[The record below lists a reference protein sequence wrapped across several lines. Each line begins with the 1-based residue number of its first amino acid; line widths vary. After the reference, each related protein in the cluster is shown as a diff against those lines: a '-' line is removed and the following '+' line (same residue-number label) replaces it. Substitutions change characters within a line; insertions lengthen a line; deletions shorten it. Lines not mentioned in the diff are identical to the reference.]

1 MRQIKQKIDAE
12 QFSERFT
19 DPSYRAD
26 LPSDAELLEL
36 YIVGGC
42 RESLLTLVK
51 RYSPLVA
58 SVVRRMVSNLQDA
71 EDAFQATFLVFLQS
85 ADKIQKHGS
94 VASWLYGVAYRVS
107 SRVRQTT
114 SRKRGISLSEN
125 DMPVFH
131 CENPL
136 ANLARQIEMES
147 LDYEI
152 HQLPQSLRGPLIEH
166 YIMGHSAS
174 EIADRLEL
182 SVSAIE
188 GRLRRGRKLLRYRLA
203 MRGTSLSIVLA
214 GAAWFRIQ
222 SAMAAEC
229 VAWTTNLIEST
240 ASFFQGVGSLSSSN
254 LQTSHL
260 VKGELA
266 MKTIISTKT
275 LGVLS
280 AAAISMIAITAGAL
294 AFQSGGEKA
303 NKAAL
308 TLNSATVTDNDTAV
322 LAQVGGGGA
331 QTPAGGDGGAGGPGM
346 IGAIPGLSGAPG
358 GIGGIGMGGAGMGG
372 IGDAGMGGMVGGGM
386 GFGSMI
392 PRNKALTKPEGRP
405 SWLETGNSDRKR
417 IELNRKQLHETEV
430 TLDLE
435 NQPLSNAINAL
446 QQETSMALTIDTNAL
461 QLEGIS
467 LDEPITIHL
476 PEMPLC
482 DALEAILAPMD
493 LTYEVHERYVKVTT
507 MSAVKMAVRFYD
519 LAFVLPSTEG
529 LQDVRNTIEQV
540 VEEQWEVVGG
550 TGSISTIG
558 SMMIVRCGEKAHRE
572 IEKLLAE
579 LEKMQPENFFSRE
592 VLDTPQAGFGGGG
605 GASGGGG
612 FF

>member
-1 MRQIKQKIDAE
+1 MRQIKEKIDAE

-85 ADKIQKHGS
+85 ADKIQKHAS

-114 SRKRGISLSEN
+114 SRKRGVSLSEN

-131 CENPL
+131 SENPL
-136 ANLARQIEMES
+136 ANLARRIEMES

-152 HQLPQSLRGPLIEH
+152 QQLPLSLRGPLIEH

-174 EIADRLEL
+174 EIAERLEL

-240 ASFFQGVGSLSSSN
+240 ASFFQGVGSLTSTN

-266 MKTIISTKT
+266 MKTIVSTKT

-280 AAAISMIAITAGAL
+280 AATISVIAIAAGAV
-294 AFQSGGEKA
+294 AFQADGGNA
-303 NKAAL
+303 NNGAI
-308 TLNSATVTDNDTAV
+308 TLKSATVFENDAEV
-322 LAQVGGGGA
+322 LAQMGGGGA
-331 QTPAGGDGGAGGPGM
+331 QTPVVGDTGAGVPGM
-346 IGAIPGLSGAPG
+346 AGAIPGLGGASGGSMGGDGGSGAAMG
-358 GIGGIGMGGAGMGG
+358 GMGGS
-372 IGDAGMGGMVGGGM
+372 GM
-386 GFGSMI
+386 GFGPMV
-392 PRNKALTKPEGRP
+392 PRNKALTKPDGRP
-405 SWLETGNSDRKR
+405 SWLETGNSDRER

-430 TLDLE
+430 TLDFVG
-435 NQPLSNAINAL
+435 QPLTDAIASLQAEAGIAITVDTKAL
-446 QQETSMALTIDTNAL
+446 SEEGLAL
-461 QLEGIS
+461 E
-467 LDEPITIHL
+467 EPITINL
-476 PEMPLC
+476 PAMPLC
-482 DALEAILAPMD
+482 DALETILEPMG

-507 MSAVKMAVRFYD
+507 ESSAKMAVRFYD

-529 LQDVRNTIEQV
+529 LEDVKNTIEQV
-540 VEEQWEVVGG
+540 VEEQWEVMGG

-558 SMMIVRCGEKAHRE
+558 SMMIVRCGEHAHRE
-572 IEKLLAE
+572 IEKLLSE
-579 LEKMQPENFFSRE
+579 LEKMQPENFFSRA
-592 VLDTPQAGFGGGG
+592 VFDTPQAG
-605 GASGGGG
+605 ATGGGG

>member
-1 MRQIKQKIDAE
+1 MRQIKEKIEAE

-85 ADKIQKHGS
+85 ADKIQKHAS

-114 SRKRGISLSEN
+114 NRKRGVSLSEN

-131 CENPL
+131 SENPL

-152 HQLPQSLRGPLIEH
+152 QQLPLSLRGPLIEH

-174 EIADRLEL
+174 EIAERLEL

-280 AAAISMIAITAGAL
+280 AASISVIAIAAGAL
-294 AFQSGGEKA
+294 AFQAGGGKA
-303 NKAAL
+303 NNGAL
-308 TLNSATVTDNDTAV
+308 TLKSATVIENDAQV
-322 LAQVGGGGA
+322 LAQLGGGGA
-331 QTPAGGDGGAGGPGM
+331 QTPAGGDGGAGM

-358 GIGGIGMGGAGMGG
+358 GIGGIGGGVGGAGMGG
-372 IGDAGMGGMVGGGM
+372 IGDAGMGGMGL
-386 GFGSMI
+386 GSMI

-405 SWLETGNSDRKR
+405 SWLETGNSDRER

-430 TLDLE
+430 TL
-435 NQPLSNAINAL
+435 NFVGQPLTDAIQSL
-446 QQETSMALTIDTNAL
+446 QAEASIAITLDTNAL
-461 QLEGIS
+461 SEEGIA
-467 LDEPITIHL
+467 LEEPITVNL
-476 PEMPLC
+476 PAMPLC
-482 DALEAILAPMD
+482 DALETILEPIG

-507 MSAVKMAVRFYD
+507 KSAVKMAVRFYD

-529 LQDVRNTIEQV
+529 LDDVKNTIEQV
-540 VEEQWEVVGG
+540 VEEQWEVTGG

-558 SMMIVRCGEKAHRE
+558 SMMIVRCGEHAHRE

-592 VLDTPQAGFGGGG
+592 VLDAPQAGIGGGGG